1 MKIKQWIAVII
12 AGLSFSVTACSG
24 RVSAEDYNMAI
35 AEQAKAQERLKMAEA
50 EKESLAAEVEA
61 IRKELEKKESALEL
75 VKAEYSDYKE
85 AMSEYEGLASAEAE
99 ARRIEAESIAAAKA
113 KEEEESRAAEQAEIE
128 AKEKAGYDTG
138 ITYSQLVR
146 TPDDYIGEKVKF
158 KGEILQVMEDEKENQ
173 IRLSVHKSPYG
184 WYNAEEVVYCGY
196 DPSLTSGYRL
206 LKKDIVTIYGTSVGL
221 YSYEAVNGARITLPA
236 VWVDKIELDQ

>member
-113 KEEEESRAAEQAEIE
+113 KEEEEIKDSTSAP
-128 AKEKAGYDTG
+128 T
-138 ITYSQLVR
+138 
-146 TPDDYIGEKVKF
+146 
-158 KGEILQVMEDEKENQ
+158 
-173 IRLSVHKSPYG
+173 
-184 WYNAEEVVYCGY
+184 
-196 DPSLTSGYRL
+196 DPSPPGSDRVEHGIRRHP
-206 LKKDIVTIYGTSVGL
+206 DREPG
-221 YSYEAVNGARITLPA
+221 
-236 VWVDKIELDQ
+236 